1 MSRGL
6 SAGNLAA
13 IALPHIRP
21 IVFVKFEF
29 DGGTEYVHN
38 AVGTFTWG
46 SQTWT
51 GIGAVGQ
58 ISALEEGLDLSPFGV
73 TMQLNALNPDLM
85 AIATGEEVFNRR
97 VTIYIGYL
105 DENGAL
111 VADPQ
116 ERWSGYMDH
125 VSIRLGG
132 EDGIMLQCENDFRF
146 FDRANGSLFT
156 DEDQQRRFGGDVFF
170 EFLDQMIDAQITWG
184 PGGGTSRLGVPA
196 TPRRLPGN
204 PLPPSGTPS
213 GPRRGIGR

>member
-1 MSRGL
+1 MTRGL
-6 SAGNLAA
+6 SAGNLSA
-13 IALPHIRP
+13 IAQSHIRP
-21 IVFVKFEF
+21 IVFVKLEF

-156 DEDQQRRFGGDVFF
+156 DEDQQRRYPGDVFF

-196 TPRRLPGN
+196 TPRRLPGG
-204 PLPPSGTPS
+204 PLPPSSPPN
-213 GPRRGIGR
+213 GPRHGVGR